1 MTWELEGLISYLLI
15 IISCAGEEGC
25 AVSDI
30 VKEIRGS
37 AGFSGARTRS
47 PGEPLSADAVATI
60 WGWLVARSDVSVGP
74 NRKHNDRPVHEVL
87 ALIKKVS
94 GGDSGSDGTSGQDQE
109 PTYPELTSSNASSL
123 LAFYVERIYVSED
136 TMWETIT
143 GHSVNYKR
151 VPRSE
156 WLLLLGIASTKD
168 QGILQ
173 GDLGRLVD
181 QDKRSVPKRTD
192 SLVKKGYIVK
202 RTTLVRGTKTSK
214 LWLKLFAP
222 PLPKETDDQAV
233 EQKAEMNLSRHTL
246 AANLEPVPWHTRWTG
261 ESMDFHAL
269 ATTIMATTKEWQV
282 IRLQDLKAKLGVLG
296 MRWQMKI
303 VSKICRFLNSCGTIQ
318 YVAAKL
324 DNKLF
329 KDCIRYNKD
338 LSAKDWAAFLA
349 TGKRAA
355 KPMKTALIG
364 MTELA
369 ERDGHVDVTRVN
381 GSRLEKIPPWSI
393 DNPLPQK
400 ITKAAKSYGEVGLTN
415 PEIYALT
422 LGPTFNRYMSSMTT
436 SMATSTV
443 QPLCLQHMQ
452 LKSEHIRV
460 GKVASYRYYIPRLLL
475 TREPDSTNDAGRGQ
489 STLSTCMHW
498 FEAPSSKP
506 KFSSVNTTL
515 SNICGLVKTQ
525 GSTSGESKRR
535 GRPKKGELADAPEP
549 TTRLHSQQTIE
560 SEVGKKRQR
569 TNGFVTLRI
578 ASKALRKVLAQGSM
592 CQNDQDST
600 PHTAAENPSLTMEAD
615 KSMHNKLDQI
625 GPDTT
630 PSRGRRGRGRGRG
643 SARGRGRGRPP
654 HAASVES
661 PSSRPW
667 VCETCG
673 GSWKNDIGLKYH
685 LEKSQTPCNLQYT
698 PGEQGSSRRGRKSAF
713 FASKTRESSN
723 ETYVDAS
730 PEPSPS
736 LRGLA
741 GVAEDSDGVD
751 PVADQTITVEI
762 HATNR
767 FQSTTTP
774 GQMSPSSHVATVKSW
789 KRSSAPLDQTIKFS
803 APKTDQG
810 LLFQPSTSHPRQVPI
825 LQNPSRHTKISAEMI
840 VPGVPKEVFNVTR
853 PSPSA
858 STDAVPQ
865 AHQYPLV
872 GKPDTGDT
880 AGSPGAPSASHSSD
894 SPLANNAS
902 ISCTKSKARG
912 AKTKDDRANIRH
924 YIERLLRDQNGVL
937 LGGKLLWD
945 HVSATWNLEYPGEPV
960 PKRDECQSALKN
972 LLKEGLVME
981 HWHMFRDST
990 RSFSK
995 CQLLTLPGIDAF
1007 SPESLQLLDRVK
1019 NAHAVQESGGHPKIA
1034 ADVELPDSKVGG
1046 RSRRLLA
1053 REVAVL
1059 HAPVYAAQIAAK
1071 KEQGPET
1078 RERRKRRLPEPKGPT
1093 GDIETPG
1100 FYISKKRKNIRWATT
1115 NLESGSPSELPDSS
1129 LLQPNM
1135 ASEITVQFLQP
1146 NRFLEQDAPNDWSSV
1161 SVLSEKRQ
1169 FSSEENVTEQT
1180 VPIVNSQ
1187 TRELFSPRTTLRGQ
1201 NGVWAAL
1208 ETQYFET
1215 INGSFS
1221 VQGWMPNTK
1230 WFEWAS
1236 FNRVIDK
1243 RYAFLGRT
1251 QGFND
1256 ENGTSHYQ
1264 KFLRSIR
1271 ACFEVEMSWR
1281 MLFEESGPGSAGPHN
1296 IWIDFQGEPSNLN
1309 ASSSHY
1315 ELTWPE
1321 EELPTQYG
1329 VSFET
1334 GYVLSSSSDD
1344 EFEMPE
1350 DAVVENARV
1359 RPPENI
1365 TFKAK
1370 RVALATR
1377 ALTPLSVSQLG
1388 TVSKDEGES
1397 EDYPFD
1403 GTDDLMAAFIAV
1415 RILMGGA
1422 DKAIDW
1428 GLLMVIFPNAKLMQ
1442 LRRFWVEARKEQG
1455 PLIANFTRAFQER
1468 FITALE
1474 QNEIPMIDF
1483 DRPQDYDWAKLIRW
1497 TLQIPREE
1505 GFEIPSSRELFNN
1518 RFSLESIKPSGEDW
1532 RERFFHTQTS
1542 IFSRF
1547 EAVTAVPG
1555 VFAIDRNTHAS
1566 EDLARFKE
1574 MEIARSWIKSLCS
1587 MGDGKYTVEEIRDK
1601 FFTLSP
1607 GNKEKTSAL
1616 FKEVTELLT
1625 RQRIICKSK
1634 KPLLGGR
1641 PYRLNEGYVATLGK
1655 MAQKSKYDEA
1665 AAFKTKMDNAFRKQG
1680 KMRIPYTLSDGA
1692 MMALTNLNASGR
1704 IKLVS
1709 TNLPY
1714 IPFGFEPGNYE
1725 SRKYPKSYYHFGLEA
1740 VPAEIYLY
1748 NEQIDELR
1756 VACEKGPPAG
1766 DPSKELPQWVDFFGE
1781 PNNQRWSEILGA
1793 FCFSLATRGS
1803 MDTDGIRSTLNPI
1816 LDEFE
1821 VQLIARW
1828 GKETGVLTDF
1838 SDGVG
1843 LVVGEWW
1850 WLTVPWLRR

>member
-1 MTWELEGLISYLLI
+1 MAWELEGLISHLLI

-47 PGEPLSADAVATI
+47 PGEPLSAHAVATI

-94 GGDSGSDGTSGQDQE
+94 GGDSGSDGTSGQGQE

-123 LAFYVERIYVSED
+123 LAFSVERIYVSED

-422 LGPTFNRYMSSMTT
+422 LGPTFNRYMS
-436 SMATSTV
+436 
-443 QPLCLQHMQ
+443 
-452 LKSEHIRV
+452 K
-460 GKVASYRYYIPRLLL
+460 
-475 TREPDSTNDAGRGQ
+475 
-489 STLSTCMHW
+489 
-498 FEAPSSKP
+498 
-506 KFSSVNTTL
+506 
-515 SNICGLVKTQ
+515 
-525 GSTSGESKRR
+525 
-535 GRPKKGELADAPEP
+535 
-549 TTRLHSQQTIE
+549 
-560 SEVGKKRQR
+560 
-569 TNGFVTLRI
+569 
-578 ASKALRKVLAQGSM
+578 
-592 CQNDQDST
+592 
-600 PHTAAENPSLTMEAD
+600 
-615 KSMHNKLDQI
+615 
-625 GPDTT
+625 
-630 PSRGRRGRGRGRG
+630 
-643 SARGRGRGRPP
+643 
-654 HAASVES
+654 
-661 PSSRPW
+661 
-667 VCETCG
+667 
-673 GSWKNDIGLKYH
+673 
-685 LEKSQTPCNLQYT
+685 
-698 PGEQGSSRRGRKSAF
+698 
-713 FASKTRESSN
+713 
-723 ETYVDAS
+723 
-730 PEPSPS
+730 PSPS
-736 LRGLA
+736 IRGLA

-858 STDAVPQ
+858 STDAVPR

-880 AGSPGAPSASHSSD
+880 AGSSGAPSASHSSG
-894 SPLANNAS
+894 SPLANNAP

-945 HVSATWNLEYPGEPV
+945 HVSATWNLEYPEEPV

-1100 FYISKKRKNIRWATT
+1100 FYISKKRKNIRLSTT

-1135 ASEITVQFLQP
+1135 ASAITVQFLQP
-1146 NRFLEQDAPNDWSSV
+1146 NRFLEQDAPDDWSSV

-1208 ETQYFET
+1208 DTQYFEA

-1359 RPPENI
+1359 HSIGVRPPENI

-1483 DRPQDYDWAKLIRW
+1483 DRPQYYDWAKLIRW

-1625 RQRIICKSK
+1625 SQRIICKSK

-1641 PYRLNEGYVATLGK
+1641 PYRLNEGYVATLSK

-1665 AAFKTKMDNAFRKQG
+1665 AVFKTKMDNAFRKQG

-1821 VQLIARW
+1821 
-1828 GKETGVLTDF
+1828 
-1838 SDGVG
+1838 
-1843 LVVGEWW
+1843 
-1850 WLTVPWLRR
+1850 TV

>member
-1 MTWELEGLISYLLI
+1 
-15 IISCAGEEGC
+15 
-25 AVSDI
+25 
-30 VKEIRGS
+30 
-37 AGFSGARTRS
+37 
-47 PGEPLSADAVATI
+47 
-60 WGWLVARSDVSVGP
+60 
-74 NRKHNDRPVHEVL
+74 
-87 ALIKKVS
+87 
-94 GGDSGSDGTSGQDQE
+94 
-109 PTYPELTSSNASSL
+109 
-123 LAFYVERIYVSED
+123 
-136 TMWETIT
+136 MWETIT

-214 LWLKLFAP
+214 LWLKSFAP
-222 PLPKETDDQAV
+222 PLPKETDDQAF
-233 EQKAEMNLSRHTL
+233 ERKAEMNLSRHTL
-246 AANLEPVPWHTRWTG
+246 AANLEQVPWHTRWTG

-303 VSKICRFLNSCGTIQ
+303 VSKICRFLNSCGAIQ
-318 YVAAKL
+318 YVAARL

-329 KDCIRYNKD
+329 KDCIRFNKD
-338 LSAKDWAAFLA
+338 LSAKDWTAFLA

-355 KPMKTALIG
+355 KPMKTALLG
-364 MTELA
+364 MTEWA

-400 ITKAAKSYGEVGLTN
+400 IAKAARSFGAVGLTN

-422 LGPTFNRYMSSMTT
+422 LGPTFNRYVSSMTT

-452 LKSEHIRV
+452 LKNEHIRL
-460 GKVASYRYYIPRLLL
+460 GKVASYRYYIPQLPL
-475 TREPDSTNDAGRGQ
+475 TREPDSTIDARRDQ
-489 STLSTCMHW
+489 STSSTCMHW

-506 KFSSVNTTL
+506 KFSSMNTTI
-515 SNICGLVKTQ
+515 SNICGLVKTR

-535 GRPKKGELADAPEP
+535 GRPKKVELADVPEP
-549 TTRLHSQQTIE
+549 TTRLHSQPTVEFEDGITC
-560 SEVGKKRQR
+560 QR
-569 TNGFVTLRI
+569 TNGFITLRI
-578 ASKALRKVLAQGSM
+578 ASKALRRVLGQESI
-592 CQNDQDST
+592 CQNDQNST
-600 PHTAAENPSLTMEAD
+600 PHTAKNPSLTMEAD
-615 KSMHNKLDQI
+615 KSMHNILDQ
-625 GPDTT
+625 PVPETT
-630 PSRGRRGRGRGRG
+630 PSRNGRRGRARGRG
-643 SARGRGRGRPP
+643 PARGRGRGRPP
-654 HAASVES
+654 HATSAES

-667 VCETCG
+667 ACENCG

-685 LEKSQTPCNLQYT
+685 LEKSQTPCNPQYT

-713 FASKTRESSN
+713 FASKARESSN
-723 ETYVDAS
+723 ETCIDAS

-736 LRGLA
+736 IRGLA
-741 GVAEDSDGVD
+741 EVAENSGGLDSVT
-751 PVADQTITVEI
+751 DQTTTVET
-762 HATNR
+762 HSTNQSLSTATP
-767 FQSTTTP
+767 S
-774 GQMSPSSHVATVKSW
+774 QMGPSSHVATVKSW
-789 KRSSAPLDQTIKFS
+789 KRSSAALDQTIKFT
-803 APKTDQG
+803 APKADQG
-810 LLFQPSTSHPRQVPI
+810 LLFQPSTSHPRQVPV
-825 LQNPSRHTKISAEMI
+825 LQNPSRRPKISAEMI
-840 VPGVPKEVFNVTR
+840 VPAGPKELFNVTR

-858 STDAVPQ
+858 STGAVPQ
-865 AHQYPLV
+865 ANQPLLV
-872 GKPDTGDT
+872 GIPDTGDT
-880 AGSPGAPSASHSSD
+880 AVSSGAPSANHSSG
-894 SPLANNAS
+894 SPLANNES
-902 ISCTKSKARG
+902 TSGTKSKARG
-912 AKTKDDRANIRH
+912 TKAEDDQANIRH

-945 HVSATWNLEYPGEPV
+945 HILATWNSEYPEEPV
-960 PKRDECQSALKN
+960 PKRHECQSALKN
-972 LLKEGLVME
+972 LLKEGLVVE

-1007 SPESLQLLDRVK
+1007 SPESLQLLDKVK
-1019 NAHAVQESGGHPKIA
+1019 NAQAVQESGGHHKVA
-1034 ADVELPDSKVGG
+1034 EDTELSDSKAGG

-1078 RERRKRRLPEPKGPT
+1078 RERKKRRLPEPRGPS

-1100 FYISKKRKNIRWATT
+1100 FYISKKRKNIKWAPA

-1129 LLQPNM
+1129 LLQPNTS
-1135 ASEITVQFLQP
+1135 AITVQFLQP

-1161 SVLSEKRQ
+1161 SVRSEKRQ
-1169 FSSEENVTEQT
+1169 TSSGENVTEQK
-1180 VPIVNSQ
+1180 VPIVNFQ
-1187 TRELFSPRTTLRGQ
+1187 TRELFSPCTTLAGQ

-1208 ETQYFET
+1208 DAQYFET
-1215 INGSFS
+1215 IGGSFS

-1236 FNRVIDK
+1236 FNRFIEK
-1243 RYAFLGRT
+1243 RYAFSNST
-1251 QGFND
+1251 QGFTD
-1256 ENGTSHYQ
+1256 ENDSSHYQ
-1264 KFLRSIR
+1264 NFLRRIR
-1271 ACFEVEMSWR
+1271 ACSEVEMSWR
-1281 MLFEESGPGSAGPHN
+1281 MLFEKSGPGSAGPHN
-1296 IWIDFQGEPSNLN
+1296 IWIDFQGAPSSLN
-1309 ASSSHY
+1309 SLSSHY

-1321 EELPTQYG
+1321 DELSTQYG

-1334 GYVLSSSSDD
+1334 GYALSSSSDD
-1344 EFEMPE
+1344 EFETPE
-1350 DAVVENARV
+1350 DSAVGNARV
-1359 RPPENI
+1359 HSVAVRPSENI

-1377 ALTPLSVSQLG
+1377 ALTPLSVSQHG

-1415 RILMGGA
+1415 RTLMGGA

-1428 GLLMVIFPNAKLMQ
+1428 GLLMVIFPNAKLMH

-1455 PLIANFTRAFQER
+1455 PFIANFTRAFQER

-1474 QNEIPMIDF
+1474 RNEIPMIDF
-1483 DRPQDYDWAKLIRW
+1483 DKPQDYDWAKLIQW

-1505 GFEIPSSRELFNN
+1505 GLEIPSSRKLFNS

-1555 VFAIDRNTHAS
+1555 VFAIDRNTNAS
-1566 EDLARFKE
+1566 IDLARFKE

-1625 RQRIICKSK
+1625 RQRIICKSR

-1641 PYRLNEGYVATLGK
+1641 PYRLNEGYVAALNK

-1665 AAFKTKMDNAFRKQG
+1665 AAFKTKMDNIFRKQG

-1748 NEQIDELR
+1748 NEQIDVLR
-1756 VACEKGPPAG
+1756 VASEKGPPAG

-1821 VQLIARW
+1821 VQLIIRW